1 MALVLKINGIDRS
14 NHVKWDTLQKV
25 EVLTKEVDRMEF
37 QILKTPSKTI
47 PDISDEVTLEE
58 GAAKIFG
65 GVVVERN
72 EVNKGGLLL
81 GYEIRCK
88 DYSHY
93 LDRKVVTKSY
103 ANQTA
108 RAIVLDIINTF
119 TSGFTTANVAA
130 TTPTVK
136 TTKFNYEQVTRC
148 LSQLADQI
156 AWDWYVDYDKDIHFF
171 DEETSLAPFNLD
183 DTSGNFEW
191 STLEINKNL
200 LQLKNA
206 VFVRGGEYKK
216 TISEA
221 NSVDKYVGDGTQVT
235 FPLAYKYDNVTV
247 KKNGV
252 IQTLGTDQQTDPAS
266 VQVLYNFNEK
276 FIRFTAAPASSD
288 SITIYGDAYIP
299 IIALVRDQISIST
312 YGEYQAALVD
322 KSIESV
328 SEAQTRAKAELK
340 KYSQTVFE
348 GKFKTIKTG
357 LRVGQ
362 KITLNSATRSINKE
376 FKINRIVGKARGS
389 DQMEYEVSLIASGQI
404 TFTDIMVNLLGQDK
418 KNIVIALN
426 EVLQRLESFIESMTM
441 TETKAANAIKH
452 SPPYKWG
459 VGSSNDFRWNFATWA

>member
-14 NHVKWDTLQKV
+14 NHVKWDTLQKT
-25 EVLTKEVDRMEF
+25 EILTKEVDRMEF

-58 GAAKIFG
+58 GAVKIFG

-72 EVNKGGLLL
+72 EVSRGGLLL
-81 GYEIRCK
+81 GYQIRCK
-88 DYSHY
+88 DYSQF

-103 ANQTA
+103 ANHTP
-108 RAIVLDIINTF
+108 RAIVLDIIATF

-130 TTPTVK
+130 ATPSVK
-136 TTKFNYEQVTRC
+136 SVKFNYEQVARC
-148 LSQLADQI
+148 LTQLSDQI
-156 AWDWYVDYDKDIHFF
+156 AWDWYVDYDKDIHFS
-171 DEETSLAPFNLD
+171 DEETPLAPFNLD
-183 DTSGNFEW
+183 DISGNFEW
-191 STLEINKNL
+191 NTLEINKNL

-206 VFVRGGEYKK
+206 VYVRGGEYKK
-216 TISEA
+216 TIAEA
-221 NSVDKYVGDGTQVT
+221 DAIDKYVAAAGQKT

-252 IQTLGTDQQTDPAS
+252 VQTVGTDQQTDPSS

-276 FIRFTAAPASSD
+276 FATFTAALASGD
-288 SITIYGDAYIP
+288 SVTVYGDAFIP
-299 IIALVRDQISIST
+299 IIALVRDQISIAT
-312 YGEYQAALVD
+312 CGEYQAALVD

-348 GKFKTIKTG
+348 AKFKTTKTG

-362 KITLNSATRSINKE
+362 KITLNSSLRSINKE

-389 DQMEYEVSLIASGQI
+389 GEMEYEVSLIASGQI

-426 EVLQRLESFIESMTM
+426 EVLQRLESFFETAVIAES
-441 TETKAANAIKH
+441 KAADAIKD

-459 VGSSNDFRWNFATWA
+459 IGSSNDFRWNFATWS

>member
-14 NHVKWDTLQKV
+14 NHVKWDTLQKT
-25 EVLTKEVDRMEF
+25 EILTKEVDRMEF

-47 PDISDEVTLEE
+47 PDIGDEVTLEE

-65 GVVVERN
+65 GVLVERN
-72 EVNKGGLLL
+72 EVDKGGLLL
-81 GYEIRCK
+81 GYHIRCK
-88 DYSHY
+88 DYSQF

-108 RAIVLDIINTF
+108 RAIVLDIISTF

-130 TTPTVK
+130 TTPTIK
-136 TTKFNYEQVTRC
+136 SIKFNYEQVTRS

-156 AWDWYVDYDKDIHFF
+156 AWDWYVDYDKDVHFF
-171 DEETSLAPFNLD
+171 DEETSLAPFDLD
-183 DTSGNFEW
+183 DAGGNFEW
-191 STLEINKNL
+191 NTLEINKNL

-206 VFVRGGEYKK
+206 VYVRGGEYKK
-216 TISEA
+216 TIAEA
-221 NSVDKYVGDGTQVT
+221 DAVDKYVGNGTQVT
-235 FPLAYKYDNVTV
+235 FSLAYKYDNVTV

-252 IQTLGTDQQTDPAS
+252 VQTIGTDQQTDPSS

-276 FIRFTAAPASSD
+276 FIRFTTAPANSD
-288 SITIYGDAYIP
+288 SVTVYGDAFIP
-299 IIALVRDQISIST
+299 IIALVRDQISIAT

-348 GKFKTIKTG
+348 AKFKTTKTG

-362 KITLNSATRSINKE
+362 KITLNSTLRSINKE

-389 DQMEYEVSLIASGQI
+389 DHMEYEVSLIASGQI

-426 EVLQRLESFIESMTM
+426 EVLQRLESFFESATVA
-441 TETKAANAIKH
+441 ESKAADAIKD

-459 VGSSNDFRWNFATWA
+459 IGSSNDFRWNFATWS